1 MTETRPNVLLVVCDA
16 LRGDHVGPPAD
27 GAGPSLTPTLD
38 ALAAEGV
45 RFTAAVSQGFRTPIS
60 MPSLFT
66 GKYPGRLQWFRMPS
80 PFALRA
86 EVTGVLLGQE
96 ATLPEILARHG
107 YHTAG
112 IHSNPLLTRLFG
124 YDRGFAFFD
133 DDLFMAQ
140 TALPR
145 ALKRW
150 TYRLPQL
157 VRVASHL
164 SAARTTD
171 KAVRW
176 LREGA
181 SPFFLWTHYMDTHGP
196 YRSQAGIRYL
206 RRLRAQ
212 LLYQKAVSRP
222 QTVTDHERRRL
233 HGWYRAQVRYADE
246 HVGRLLDFLRRQGRF
261 DDTLIVVTADHGEE
275 FGEHGHYSHH
285 STLYQTLL
293 HVPLIVKLP
302 HGRHRGTV
310 VDQPVGLVQV
320 VATVLGAVGVPSP
333 PGLDGPSLLPL
344 LEGWASTTP
353 AWILS
358 EAKAWPQYK
367 ASIRHGRWKCIV
379 DRRRGRRELFDLETD
394 PGERTDLAQS
404 AADVANRCES
414 ELHTMLAALSGRA
427 APERAWTED
436 MDAATTERLRDLG
449 YLGILP
455 APWIAGDGRLFV
467 DLAASLRRINDAIA
481 NALT

>member
-1 MTETRPNVLLVVCDA
+1 MTVATRPNVLLVVCDA

-27 GAGPSLTPTLD
+27 GAGPSLTPNLD
-38 ALAAEGV
+38 ALAADGV

-66 GKYPGRLQWFRMPS
+66 GKYAGRLQWFRMPS
-80 PFALRA
+80 PFALRR
-86 EVTGVLLGQE
+86 EVTGVLLGKE
-96 ATLPEILARHG
+96 ATLPETLARHG
-107 YHTAG
+107 YRTAG
-112 IHSNPLLTRLFG
+112 IHSNPLLSRLFG
-124 YDRGFAFFD
+124 YDRGFEFFD
-133 DDLFMAQ
+133 DDLFLAG

-150 TYRLPQL
+150 AYRLPQL
-157 VRVASHL
+157 FRVASHL

-171 KAVRW
+171 KAARW
-176 LREGA
+176 LRGEP

-196 YRSQAGIRYL
+196 YRSQASIRYL
-206 RRLRAQ
+206 TRLRAH

-222 QTVTDHERRRL
+222 QAVTEDERRRL
-233 HGWYRAQVRYADE
+233 HGWYRAQVRYADT
-246 HVGRLLDFLRRQGRF
+246 HVGRLLEFLQGQGRL
-261 DDTLIVVTADHGEE
+261 DDTVVVVTADHGEE

-302 HGRHRGTV
+302 RGRHRGTV
-310 VDQPVGLVQV
+310 VDRPVALVQV
-320 VATVLGAVGVPSP
+320 MATVLDAVGLPSP

-344 LEGWASTTP
+344 LDGWPGATP
-353 AWILS
+353 EWILS
-358 EAKAWPQYK
+358 EAKAWPEYK

-394 PGERTDLAQS
+394 PGERTNLTDTAG
-404 AADVANRCES
+404 DVGDRCEG
-414 ELHTMLAALSGRA
+414 ELHAMLAALSRQA
-427 APERAWTED
+427 APERALTGD

-449 YLGILP
+449 YL
-455 APWIAGDGRLFV
+455 
-467 DLAASLRRINDAIA
+467 
-481 NALT
+481 